1 MTPALLSPL
10 RLRELELPNRIVASP
25 MCQYSAV
32 DGCATD
38 GHLVHLGQYAVSG
51 VGLTIIEATHVE
63 RCGRITHGCLGL
75 YSDENEAALVRVV
88 DFYRRHGNTRLGV
101 QLAHSGR
108 KGSTRRPWEGRGE
121 PLPAGEDPWP
131 TVGPSAL
138 PFDEGWPQPAALDA
152 AGLATVRDAF
162 VQATRRAARLG
173 LELIEI
179 HNAHGYLLHSFLSP
193 LSNQRGDAYGG
204 SLANRMRFPLE
215 VFDAVRAAWPAERPL
230 GVRISATDWVDGGWT
245 VEESG
250 EFGSE
255 LKARGC
261 DFITVSS
268 GGGSPKQQ
276 IPLGEGFQ
284 LPLAAAVRQAADLP
298 VMGVGMLFDSVHANR
313 GIAEGQCDLAA
324 IARGLL
330 HDPHWAWRAAATL
343 GGEVS
348 HPPQYIRGYLT
359 SWLRAQ
365 RAGHG
370 GA

>member
-1 MTPALLSPL
+1 MTAELLSPL
-10 RLRELELPNRIVASP
+10 RLRELELPNRIVVSP

-38 GHLVHLGQYAVSG
+38 WHLVHLGQYAVSG

-63 RCGRITHGCLGL
+63 RRGRISHGCMGL

-88 DFYRRHGNTRLGV
+88 DFYHRHGNARLGI

-152 AGLATVRDAF
+152 AGLATVRGAF

-250 EFGSE
+250 EFGRE

-276 IPLGEGFQ
+276 VPLGEGYQ
-284 LPLAAAVRQAADLP
+284 LPLAAAVREAAGLP
-298 VMGVGMLFDSVHANR
+298 VMGVGMLFDPVHANR
-313 GIAEGQCDLAA
+313 AIAEGRCDMAA

-330 HDPHWAWRAAATL
+330 HDPHWAWRAAAEL
-343 GGEVS
+343 GGEVH
-348 HPPQYIRGYLT
+348 HPPQYIRGYLS
-359 SWLRAQ
+359 SWLREQ
-365 RAGHG
+365 RAGTRN
-370 GA
+370 A